1 MATWPDSVVW
11 PLGLSVVWPLG
22 LILYVWP
29 PRPDLLYGHLA
40 YLLYGHLGLISLLYG
55 HLAYLYG
62 HLGRFLY
69 SQLAELVDVWPPRPI
84 DCTAT

>member
-1 MATWPDSVVW
+1 MATWPDPS
-11 PLGLSVVWPLG
+11 SVWPLG
-22 LILYVWP
+22 LILLSGHLGLIS
-29 PRPDLLYGHLA
+29 LLYGHLA

-69 SQLAELVDVWPPRPI
+69 SHLAELVDVWPPRPI